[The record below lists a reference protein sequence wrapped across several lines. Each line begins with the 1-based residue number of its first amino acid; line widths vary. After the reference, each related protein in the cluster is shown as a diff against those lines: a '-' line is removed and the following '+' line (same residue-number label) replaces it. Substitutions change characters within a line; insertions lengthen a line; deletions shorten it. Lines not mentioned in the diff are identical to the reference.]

1 MQPIRSFVAIELP
14 DVARHDLSRLVSRLD
29 SGVSGVRWIPANQMH
44 LTLKFL
50 GDIDER
56 DLPMLCDLL
65 SEAALECEPFHL
77 SLRGAGCFPPS
88 GPVRIVWAG
97 LEEPTG
103 RLARLHERC
112 EALFAGLGFKQEH
125 RAFRA
130 HVTMARVKSARAG
143 AEIRQRVAAHVDFA
157 GATFDVDEIVFY
169 QSLLERD
176 GAKYV
181 ALSRHGLGQERES

>member
-1 MQPIRSFVAIELP
+1 MQRIRSFVAIELP
-14 DVARHDLSRLVSRLD
+14 DAAQRELSRLSARLD
-29 SGVSGVRWIPANQMH
+29 AGDIGVRWIPADQMH

-50 GDIDER
+50 GDVDER

-65 SEAALECEPFHL
+65 SEAAVECEPFDL
-77 SLRGAGCFPPS
+77 SLRGAGCFPPR
-88 GPVRIVWAG
+88 GPARIVWAG

-103 RLARLHERC
+103 KLALLQERC

-130 HVTMARVKSARAG
+130 HVTMARIKSTRAG
-143 AEIRQRVAAHVDFA
+143 IEIRQRVAAHADFA
-157 GATFDVDEIVFY
+157 GATFDVDEIVFF

-176 GAKYV
+176 GARYI
-181 ALSRHGLGQERES
+181 ALSRHGLGQEKGA